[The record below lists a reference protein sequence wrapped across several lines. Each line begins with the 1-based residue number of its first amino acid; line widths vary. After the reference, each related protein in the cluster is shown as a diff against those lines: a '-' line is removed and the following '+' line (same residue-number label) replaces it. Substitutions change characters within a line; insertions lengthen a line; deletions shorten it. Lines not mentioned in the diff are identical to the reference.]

1 MSAPSTVMDVTAPSP
16 GRSYRRLWLVAA
28 ALWALTALAFAA
40 ALLVRAGVIAV
51 PGGGGSELAANV
63 RALED
68 QIAQHRNNLAASD
81 CPPDEGAVKKEAAA
95 ALLPRAELVRRLEH
109 GAVLVLT
116 ENASGSG
123 FFVAPNLIVTNRHVV
138 AEDKTGRV
146 VVTSKT
152 LGTVMPGRVIAR
164 TPNGE
169 PGSADFALIEVAPVA
184 TATPLPIRADI
195 GKLEH
200 VVAAGYPGM
209 ALDRDEDFKK
219 LLAGNMHAAPD
230 LNLSDGTVSSVQAS
244 SAGMSEILHSAT
256 VLKGNSGGPL
266 VDSCGDVAGINTFIE
281 VDSTQS
287 GHLNYSL
294 SGKNLLDFLGQAHAS
309 VTVRDGPCQ

>member
-1 MSAPSTVMDVTAPSP
+1 MAAPSTVIAAPSP
-16 GRSYRRLWLVAA
+16 SHSNRHLWLVAA
-28 ALWALTALAFAA
+28 ALWALAALAFATA
-40 ALLVRAGVIAV
+40 FLVHAGVITV
-51 PGGGGSELAANV
+51 PGGGGPELATIV
-63 RALED
+63 RTLEAE
-68 QIAQHRNNLAASD
+68 IAQHRNNLAATD
-81 CPPDEGAVKKEAAA
+81 CPPADQGAVKKEAAA

-116 ENASGSG
+116 EDVSGSG
-123 FFVAPNLIVTNRHVV
+123 FFVAPNLIVTNRHVI

-146 VVTSKT
+146 LVTSKT
-152 LGTVMPGRVIAR
+152 LGTVIPGHVIAR
-164 TPNGE
+164 TTNGE

-184 TATPLPIRADI
+184 TATPLPIRTDI

-209 ALDRDEDFKK
+209 VLDGDEDFKK
-219 LLAGNMHAAPD
+219 LLAGDVHAAPD
-230 LNLSDGTVSSVQAS
+230 LNLSDGTVSSVQTS

-266 VDSCGDVAGINTFIE
+266 VNSCGDVAGINTFIE

-287 GHLNYSL
+287 GRLNYSL